1 MSISQDIQR
10 AVLEKPGLTMRQ
22 VAEAIG
28 RGDRA
33 GVQGVS
39 AQICHLCKK
48 GKLRKDSVHAL
59 TGVPRYWPTDDTLTD
74 LRETRYTKL
83 RPRAQPAAPA
93 KPAPARR
100 QVVQVARKHIA
111 ATPKPA
117 PKPTA
122 QQQPKV
128 TRHPLLRPMLR
139 PASNANA
146 DAETVDAFLAR
157 GGIVERLP
165 PSATSTPLRFDYSEA
180 FA

>member
-39 AQICHLCKK
+39 AQICQLCQK
-48 GKLRKDSVHAL
+48 GKLRKDSVYAM
-59 TGVPRYWPTDDTLTD
+59 TGVPRYWPTDDTLVD
-74 LRETRYTKL
+74 LRELRYTKL
-83 RPRAQPAAPA
+83 RKRTQPAAPA
-93 KPAPARR
+93 RPAPARR
-100 QVVQVARKHIA
+100 QVVRKPVDA
-111 ATPKPA
+111 APKPV

-128 TRHPLLRPMLR
+128 MRAPLLRPR
-139 PASNANA
+139 PAPNANA
-146 DAETVDAFLAR
+146 EAETVDAFLAR
-157 GGIVERLP
+157 GGTVERLP
-165 PSATSTPLRFDYSEA
+165 PSATSSPLRFDYPEA

>member
-39 AQICHLCKK
+39 AQICQLCQK
-48 GKLRKDSVHAL
+48 GKLRKDSVYAM
-59 TGVPRYWPTDDTLTD
+59 TGVPRYWPTAATLAD
-74 LRETRYTKL
+74 LRALRYTKL
-83 RPRAQPAAPA
+83 RKRTQPAAPA
-93 KPAPARR
+93 RTAPARR
-100 QVVQVARKHIA
+100 QVAQVVRKPVDA
-111 ATPKPA
+111 APKPV

-128 TRHPLLRPMLR
+128 LRAPLLRPR
-139 PASNANA
+139 PAPNANA
-146 DAETVDAFLAR
+146 EAETVDAFLAR
-157 GGIVERLP
+157 GGTVERMP
-165 PSATSTPLRFDYSEA
+165 PSATSNPLRFDYPEA